1 MLLIPFFIGGPDV
14 NPTFSSREIEIVF
27 LVGVE
32 GCIDDSSLSDE
43 SICGVVSANPNGTLD
58 VTNNKIAIKD
68 RRIFN

>member
-1 MLLIPFFIGGPDV
+1 MLLVSFFVGGPDA
-14 NPTFSSREIEIVF
+14 NPTLSARSIEIIF

-32 GCIDDSSLSDE
+32 GCRGNSSLSDE